1 MILCFCVPGSI
12 AWDSTVKLMIDG
24 SERHNCKLA
33 IECQISCVIENHSNP
48 EVVK

>member
-1 MILCFCVPGSI
+1 M
-12 AWDSTVKLMIDG
+12 KLMIDG